1 MSKLD
6 IVRRCPIC
14 GAVLQGE
21 DKAENGYIDPE
32 ILKNAKLS
40 EVLTCEKCYN
50 ENRYNLTPMEAQV
63 TDDFLTMLKDALASD
78 SLIVYLVDLFSFEC
92 SFNSKVTNLIKNLPI
107 LMTGNKVDL
116 MPKGTDLE
124 ALREYIAHRS
134 RVAGLP
140 LTKDDVVLTSL
151 SSTNDLKDIADLIK
165 EKRRRHDVYI
175 IGESRSGKSMF
186 FNSFLRV
193 YHNTTQKTITMR
205 NYPGTDLSL
214 MEIPLDNSSSL
225 FDTPG
230 TGLDN
235 SLLGLVSTSDAR
247 KIEPMTAIKPK
258 KVTMDPNT
266 SLIFGSVARLDLK
279 KNNEKCPITIYM
291 APDIKIKKVGA
302 KDDKDGK
309 LVEAVEDGVFPSLA
323 GLETLKDFD
332 AFDIT
337 VEDKGQR
344 DIGIAGLGWF
354 SFVGN
359 NQTFRIFVPKGV
371 GIYSSRTKIKYVDK

>member
-1 MSKLD
+1 
-6 IVRRCPIC
+6 
-14 GAVLQGE
+14 
-21 DKAENGYIDPE
+21 
-32 ILKNAKLS
+32 
-40 EVLTCEKCYN
+40 
-50 ENRYNLTPMEAQV
+50 
-63 TDDFLTMLKDALASD
+63 
-78 SLIVYLVDLFSFEC
+78 
-92 SFNSKVTNLIKNLPI
+92 
-107 LMTGNKVDL
+107 
-116 MPKGTDLE
+116 
-124 ALREYIAHRS
+124 
-134 RVAGLP
+134 
-140 LTKDDVVLTSL
+140 
-151 SSTNDLKDIADLIK
+151 
-165 EKRRRHDVYI
+165 
-175 IGESRSGKSMF
+175 
-186 FNSFLRV
+186 
-193 YHNTTQKTITMR
+193 
-205 NYPGTDLSL
+205 
-214 MEIPLDNSSSL
+214 
-225 FDTPG
+225 
-230 TGLDN
+230 
-235 SLLGLVSTSDAR
+235 
-247 KIEPMTAIKPK
+247 MTAIKPK

-323 GLETLKDFD
+323 GLESLKDFD